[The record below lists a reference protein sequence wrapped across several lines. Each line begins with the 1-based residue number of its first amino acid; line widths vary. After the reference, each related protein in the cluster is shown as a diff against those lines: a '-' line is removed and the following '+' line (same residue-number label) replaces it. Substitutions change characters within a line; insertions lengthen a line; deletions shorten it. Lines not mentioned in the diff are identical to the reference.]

1 MVLEI
6 DGFTVFRSISSHRA
20 AFAGITADL
29 TKVAQI
35 LVVKLIKDKK
45 TGVVALRDIRD
56 ALGVETFNLIA
67 DGLADSQVKSV
78 VGNLDKHNAELKTAD
93 AASQRRHFLALAE
106 GSVQPME
113 KPKPPL
119 KQEKAKK
126 PRASPKTLERIS
138 FSSAGATRKR

>member
-6 DGFTVFRSISSHRA
+6 DGFAVFRSIGSHRA

-29 TKVAQI
+29 AKAART

-45 TGVVALRDIRD
+45 TEVAALRDIRN

-67 DGLADSQVKSV
+67 DGLADSQIKSV

-93 AASQRRHFLALAE
+93 AARQRRHFLSLAE

-113 KPKPPL
+113 KPKSPL
-119 KQEKAKK
+119 KQEKVKK
-126 PRASPKTLERIS
+126 PRVAPKSLERIS